1 MDVAISLRWQSFV
14 HALESN
20 LHGYLITLFFC
31 VLLTSVAVTAQG
43 RKTSGPPSLW
53 DPIPFVFN
61 TAQFLT
67 NNHKFMTRVTY
78 FLSCFYAFPCPF
90 VLLSS
95 SCLTY
100 QTQKTTKKCNSR
112 QVPPGRNACVPRL
125 RTAEH

>member
-20 LHGYLITLFFC
+20 LYGYLITLFFC
-31 VLLTSVAVTAQG
+31 VLLISAAVTSQG
-43 RKTSGPPSLW
+43 RGTSGPPSLW
-53 DPIPFVFN
+53 DPVPFVFN
-61 TAQFLT
+61 TVQFLT

-78 FLSCFYAFPCPF
+78 ILSCFYAYPYIL

-100 QTQKTTKKCNSR
+100 QTQ
-112 QVPPGRNACVPRL
+112 RN
-125 RTAEH
+125 T